1 MHWGKQK
8 FSCVFY
14 PTFSA
19 SGQWPACAAD
29 KKLLH
34 LQPLGGL
41 RTPTGFPY
49 SNARQKPVFTR
60 NLMQLIHFLPWLYYI
75 VFFQCLDIW
84 KHRNTMYLF
93 LCLYY
98 HCSPV
103 NVTAKLANF
112 AFWKSQQVWTPGRVL
127 KIQFPFLPEYLCQKG
142 ALFYSSR

>member
-41 RTPTGFPY
+41 RTSTGFPY
-49 SNARQKPVFTR
+49 SNARQKTGLYAELDAAYSLFIYNTLCWLLFPYAFKKSAKKDKSFFAD
-60 NLMQLIHFLPWLYYI
+60 FL
-75 VFFQCLDIW
+75 
-84 KHRNTMYLF
+84 
-93 LCLYY
+93 
-98 HCSPV
+98 
-103 NVTAKLANF
+103 
-112 AFWKSQQVWTPGRVL
+112 KS
-127 KIQFPFLPEYLCQKG
+127 
-142 ALFYSSR
+142 